1 LPRHA
6 GRILKLW
13 TETEE
18 LAGTCAFAVSTNMP
32 VILQDPCDENVIR
45 SGPAAVPCSKTH
57 GRWILAATILA
68 SSMAFID
75 GTVVNVALPA
85 LQTNL
90 NATAMDVQWV
100 IESYALFLSAL
111 LLTGGSLGDHYGRR
125 RVFLFGVV
133 IFAVASGLCGSA
145 GNIGQL
151 IAARAVQGFGAA
163 LLVPGSLAIIS
174 NSFSEQE
181 RGRAIGVWSG
191 FSAITTGI
199 GPVLGGWL
207 IQHVSWRAVFFI
219 NVPLAFVVVLISLRH
234 VAERSDRET
243 TRVDWLGAILAALGL
258 GALVY
263 GLIESSQVG
272 FNNRLVLLA
281 LAAGVVVLVLFLFVE
296 SRLSQSMLPLT
307 LFRSRTFAGTNLL
320 TFLLYAA
327 LGGTLFFLPLN
338 LIQVQHYSPT
348 EAGAVLLPFILI
360 MSFLSRWSGGLVARY
375 GPKLPL
381 VLGPVITAVGYLL
394 FLLPGIGGNYWTNF
408 FPPVV
413 VLGLGMAITVAPL
426 TTTVMNSIAQNR
438 AGIASGVNNA
448 VARTASLIAIAVLGV
463 VMLHVFKTG
472 LHHRLSSANL
482 PPSVVQSLQTQSIK
496 LAAIDIP
503 EDVSFGTHQLIRRA
517 VDESFVSGFRWVM
530 MIGAALAGA
539 SAVTALFWIGGTS
552 TADSSLRS
560 VVRPKSI

>member
-1 LPRHA
+1 MS
-6 GRILKLW
+6 
-13 TETEE
+13 
-18 LAGTCAFAVSTNMP
+18 V
-32 VILQDPCDENVIR
+32 VLQDACDENVIR
-45 SGPAAVPCSKTH
+45 CGPAATPCSKSR

-90 NATAMDVQWV
+90 DATAADVQWV
-100 IESYALFLSAL
+100 IESYALLLSAL
-111 LLTGGSLGDHYGRR
+111 LLVGGSLGDHYGLR

-133 IFAVASGLCGSA
+133 IFAVASGLCGFA
-145 GNIGQL
+145 GNIRQL
-151 IAARAVQGFGAA
+151 IAARAFQGFGAA

-207 IQHVSWRAVFFI
+207 IEHVSWRAVFFI
-219 NVPLAFVVVLISLRH
+219 NLPLAFIVVLISLRH
-234 VAERSDRET
+234 VAENSNKET
-243 TRVDWLGAILAALGL
+243 THVDWLGALLAALSL

-263 GLIESSQVG
+263 GLIESSQLG
-272 FNNRLVLLA
+272 FNDHSVIMA
-281 LAAGVVVLVLFLFVE
+281 LSAGVVLLILFLFVE
-296 SRLSQSMLPLT
+296 SHLSQPMLPLT

-338 LIQVQHYSPT
+338 LIQVQHYPPT
-348 EAGAVLLPFILI
+348 AAGAVLLPFILI

-375 GPKLPL
+375 GPRLPL
-381 VLGPVITAVGYLL
+381 VIGPIITAVGYML

-426 TTTVMNSIAQNR
+426 TTTVMSSIAQNR

-448 VARTASLIAIAVLGV
+448 VARTASLVAIAVLGV
-463 VMLHVFKTG
+463 VMIHMFKTN
-472 LHHRLSSANL
+472 LNRRLISANL
-482 PPSVVQSLQTQSIK
+482 PSSVAQSIRTQSTR
-496 LAAIDIP
+496 LAAIDIRKDLDP
-503 EDVSFGTHQLIRRA
+503 QTQQLIRRA
-517 VDESFVSGFRWVM
+517 IDESFISGFRYVIF
-530 MIGAALAGA
+530 IGAALAAA
-539 SAVTALFWIGGTS
+539 SATTALFWIGGMPRGRRRFARQS
-552 TADSSLRS
+552 G
-560 VVRPKSI
+560 

>member
-1 LPRHA
+1 
-6 GRILKLW
+6 
-13 TETEE
+13 
-18 LAGTCAFAVSTNMP
+18 
-32 VILQDPCDENVIR
+32 
-45 SGPAAVPCSKTH
+45 
-57 GRWILAATILA
+57 
-68 SSMAFID
+68 MAFID

-90 NATAMDVQWV
+90 NATAADVQWV
-100 IESYALFLSAL
+100 IESYALLLSAL
-111 LLTGGSLGDHYGRR
+111 LLVGGSLGDHYGRR
-125 RVFLFGVV
+125 HVFLLGVV
-133 IFAVASGLCGSA
+133 IFAVASGLCGLA
-145 GNIGQL
+145 GDIRQL

-174 NSFSEQE
+174 NSFSQQE

-207 IQHVSWRAVFFI
+207 IEHVSWRAVFFI
-219 NVPLAFVVVLISLRH
+219 NLPLALVVILISLRH
-234 VAERSDRET
+234 VAENSDRERS
-243 TRVDWLGAILAALGL
+243 RVDWFGAVLAALGL

-272 FNNRLVLLA
+272 FNDRSVIMA
-281 LAAGVVVLVLFLFVE
+281 LAAGVVVLILFFFVE
-296 SRLSQSMLPLT
+296 SRLPQPMLPLT

-348 EAGAVLLPFILI
+348 AAGAVLLPFILI
-360 MSFLSRWSGGLVARY
+360 MSFLSRWSGGLVTRY

-381 VLGPVITAVGYLL
+381 VVGPVITAVGYLL
-394 FLLPGIGGNYWTNF
+394 FLLPGIAGNYWTNF

-426 TTTVMNSIAQNR
+426 TTTVMNSIEQNR

-448 VARTASLIAIAVLGV
+448 VARTASLIAIAVFGV

-472 LHHRLSSANL
+472 LDHRLSSANL
-482 PPSVVQSLQTQSIK
+482 PASVAQSLQTQSIK

-503 EDVSFGTHQLIRRA
+503 ENVKPETHQLIRRA
-517 VDESFVSGFRWVM
+517 IDESFVFGFRWVM
-530 MIGAALAGA
+530 VIGAALAAA
-539 SAVTALFWIGGTS
+539 SAFTTLFWIGGTT
-552 TADSSLRS
+552 TAGSSFNAVGR
-560 VVRPKSI
+560 

>member
-1 LPRHA
+1 
-6 GRILKLW
+6 
-13 TETEE
+13 
-18 LAGTCAFAVSTNMP
+18 MP
-32 VILQDPCDENVIR
+32 VVLQEACDENVIR
-45 SGPAAVPCSKTH
+45 SGPAAAPCSKTR

-90 NATAMDVQWV
+90 NATAADVQWV
-100 IESYALFLSAL
+100 IESYALLLSAL
-111 LLTGGSLGDHYGRR
+111 LLVGGSLGDHYGRR

-133 IFAVASGLCGSA
+133 IFAVASGLCGFA
-145 GNIGQL
+145 GNIRQL
-151 IAARAVQGFGAA
+151 IVARALQGFGAA

-174 NSFSEQE
+174 NSFSGQE

-207 IQHVSWRAVFFI
+207 IEHVSWRAVFFI

-234 VAERSDRET
+234 VAENWDRES

-272 FNNRLVLLA
+272 FKDRSVLMALV
-281 LAAGVVVLVLFLFVE
+281 AGVIVLILFLFVE
-296 SRLSQSMLPLT
+296 SRLSQPMLPLT

-348 EAGAVLLPFILI
+348 AAGAVLLPFILV

-375 GPKLPL
+375 GPKPTL
-381 VLGPVITAVGYLL
+381 VVGPIIAAFGYLL
-394 FLLPGIGGNYWTNF
+394 FLLPKIGGNYRTDF
-408 FPPVV
+408 LPPVV

-426 TTTVMNSIAQNR
+426 TTTVMNSISQNR

-448 VARTASLIAIAVLGV
+448 VARTASLVAIAVFGV
-463 VMLHVFKTG
+463 MMLQVFKIN
-472 LHHRLSSANL
+472 LDRRLSGPNL
-482 PPSVVQSLQTQSIK
+482 PASVAQSIRSQSSR

-503 EDVSFGTHQLIRRA
+503 QNLNAETQQVIRRA
-517 VDESFVSGFRWVM
+517 IDESFVSGFRWVM
-530 MIGAALAGA
+530 FIGAALATA
-539 SAVTALFWIGGTS
+539 SAVTALFWIGGTL
-552 TADSSLRS
+552 TARAVD
-560 VVRPKSI
+560 KS